1 MSLPKVIAQVVLT
14 GAQIFGRA
22 FADAYKQAAANAARQ
37 SASASGPQ
45 RGPANADGSTNV
57 SDDLTFKTGLTLD
70 EAANI
75 LNLKKEPLPTQEE
88 VLARYETMFKQND
101 PEKGGSWYLQAKVF
115 RARERF
121 DLELAEALKVS
132 NPAAGAEPPAG
143 GDAGAG
149 PKV

>member
-37 SASASGPQ
+37 SASASGGPQ

-57 SDDLTFKTGLTLD
+57 TDDLTFKTGLTLD

-75 LNLKKEPLPTQEE
+75 LNLKKEPLPTQDE

-132 NPAAGAEPPAG
+132 NPNVEPPAG

-149 PKV
+149 PKA